1 MPSKSPALG
10 PLSRVRFQTFK
21 RLSNA
26 GRRFPLLSLTILE
39 SDGSYTVPVP
49 RALAKARPLLCDRS
63 PDSAWEGP
71 LRSLGQ

>member
-1 MPSKSPALG
+1 MTSTIPLG

-39 SDGSYTVPVP
+39 TDGSYTVPVP
-49 RALAKARPLLCDRS
+49 RSLAQARPALCAKS

-71 LRSLGQ
+71 LKALGQ